1 MSTPPHIVPEWY
13 FLPIYA
19 ILRSIPDKSG
29 GVAAIAPVFIC
40 LLDREKRLLFVR
52 KSPLLVECPSH
63 LSTPTRVKAIDW
75 ITSADPP
82 PVRSKLQLNR
92 FLFFL
97 YFTLKASEPAGEA
110 QAIPPA
116 RSRVL
121 VSSDRYLHPS
131 QFSFLYFERRLQSN
145 QAQLGQ
151 GMRIILLYPALPES
165 WYVSALDSASVS
177 ADYFASIL
185 EQDPLFLIGL
195 VPKTKGDGN
204 SSRQI
209 FKKNTFFLEEA
220 SEKKQNT
227 WSELKSLFPGLVI
240 SLAIDVRA
248 RKSGSER
255 MLFRVTRFEREIL
268 LSMKILNRH
277 PSRSTKLFQEPGS
290 NTEQLGEGV
299 STPIAE
305 GC

>member
-1 MSTPPHIVPEWY
+1 M
-13 FLPIYA
+13 
-19 ILRSIPDKSG
+19 
-29 GVAAIAPVFIC
+29 
-40 LLDREKRLLFVR
+40 
-52 KSPLLVECPSH
+52 
-63 LSTPTRVKAIDW
+63 KAIDW

-110 QAIPPA
+110 QARASPPA

-177 ADYFASIL
+177 AD
-185 EQDPLFLIGL
+185 
-195 VPKTKGDGN
+195 
-204 SSRQI
+204 
-209 FKKNTFFLEEA
+209 
-220 SEKKQNT
+220 
-227 WSELKSLFPGLVI
+227 
-240 SLAIDVRA
+240 
-248 RKSGSER
+248 
-255 MLFRVTRFEREIL
+255 
-268 LSMKILNRH
+268 
-277 PSRSTKLFQEPGS
+277 
-290 NTEQLGEGV
+290 
-299 STPIAE
+299 
-305 GC
+305 